1 MPSALRSLL
10 EVPAVPDPPARVW
23 RDWVLLAVV
32 LGAAVVEVITRPD
45 IVWPWAAGAL
55 AVLVAA
61 STLWRRT
68 HPLPVVLIVFGASLA
83 LSLAARGSAPEPF
96 GLYVM
101 VVALVLPYALSRW
114 ASGRDAVIGVAWIL
128 LTATVQQVVVGR
140 PVDLVAAFALVLTAA
155 ALGVAVRATAS
166 SRRRQVEE
174 YRLLERE
181 QLARELHDTVAHHVS
196 AIAIQAQAAQV
207 VGSANPGAVDDALR
221 TIESEATLALTEMR
235 SLVGTLRDDRAP
247 ELAPQRG
254 VADVASL
261 ARAEGASPVVDVVI
275 DGDVA
280 GLAPAV
286 DAAVFRIAQE
296 SVTNSLRHARSA
308 TRVDV
313 RVVGHANDITV
324 DVTDDGAP
332 VAPGREA
339 GFGLVGMAE
348 RADLLQGA
356 FHAGPEPGRGWRV
369 SARLPR
375 TGRRP

>member
-1 MPSALRSLL
+1 
-10 EVPAVPDPPARVW
+10 VW
-23 RDWVLLAVV
+23 RDWVLLALV